1 MTFFSVTIPIYN
13 GYLILGYSTI
23 YTSLPVIALV
33 LDQDVER
40 DVCLK
45 FPILYKSL
53 QAGRYLNFKTF
64 MIWTWKSMFQAAVIM
79 FLAIIL
85 FHDSFLMV
93 MSITFTTL
101 ICIEFLNVYQE
112 MTKAHRGMIISIVLS
127 VISYALT
134 ILLFNNLFQI

>member
-1 MTFFSVTIPIYN
+1 MIFFTVTIPIYN

-33 LDQDVER
+33 LDEDVER
-40 DVCLK
+40 SVCLR

-64 MIWTWKSMFQAAVIM
+64 MIWVWKSMFQAAVIM

-85 FHDSFLMV
+85 FHDSFLMI
-93 MSITFTTL
+93 MSITYTTL
-101 ICIEFLNVYQE
+101 IFIEFLNVYQE
-112 MTKAHRGMIISIVLS
+112 MTKAHRGMIVSIVFSIIFYGLS
-127 VISYALT
+127 
-134 ILLFNNLFQI
+134 ILCFNNLFQI